1 MMTIVF
7 ASVGAVSFVLYL
19 MRRNSRLRREEE

>member
-7 ASVGAVSFVLYL
+7 ASIGAASFILYL
-19 MRRNSRLRREEE
+19 MRRNARLRREEE